1 MKFKNNHADEFLN
14 ELWERIN
21 KYSLLNASKNDIGD
35 YIIYLLNKH
44 CVYDKKDV
52 EKDVE
57 KERFF
62 DKLSHAEIEKI
73 LKINSARIKSAENN
87 IKIKYRD
94 DNDILFNDFIND
106 LKENNITLRKVSD
119 DKIKFTI
126 ENIAKRSA
134 IEIKLKEISGVTLDY
149 SLNSEIVVIEIK
161 DFIKILP
168 KNILD
173 KIKEYDED
181 KIARAFKKL
190 NFGNGFTFG
199 MFFEKMKDAIN
210 EITQN
215 LAS

>member
-14 ELWERIN
+14 DLWERIS

-44 CVYDKKDV
+44 CVYDK
-52 EKDVE
+52 E
-57 KERFF
+57 ERFF
-62 DKLSHAEIEKI
+62 DKLSHAKIEKI

-134 IEIKLKEISGVTLDY
+134 IEIKLKEISGATLDY

-168 KNILD
+168 KNLLD
-173 KIKEYDED
+173 KIKEYDEN
-181 KIARAFKKL
+181 KIAQAFKKL
-190 NFGNGFTFG
+190 NFGNGFTLG
-199 MFFEKMKDAIN
+199 MFFEKMKNAIN
-210 EITQN
+210 EIAQN
-215 LAS
+215 FAS

>member
-14 ELWERIN
+14 DLWERIS

-44 CVYDKKDV
+44 CVYDK
-52 EKDVE
+52 E
-57 KERFF
+57 ERFF
-62 DKLSHAEIEKI
+62 DKLSHAKIEKI
-73 LKINSARIKSAENN
+73 LKINSARIKSAESN

-94 DNDILFNDFIND
+94 DNDILFDDFMND
-106 LKENNITLRKVSD
+106 LKENKITLRKVSD

-134 IEIKLKEISGVTLDY
+134 IEIKLKEISGATLDY

-168 KNILD
+168 KNLLD
-173 KIKEYDED
+173 KIKEYDEN
-181 KIARAFKKL
+181 KIAQAFKKL
-190 NFGNGFTFG
+190 NFGNGFTLG
-199 MFFEKMKDAIN
+199 MFFEKMKNAIN
-210 EITQN
+210 EIAQN
-215 LAS
+215 FAS

>member
-14 ELWERIN
+14 DLWERIN
-21 KYSLLNASKNDIGD
+21 EYSLLNASKNDIGD

-44 CVYDKKDV
+44 CVYV
-52 EKDVE
+52 EKDIE

-62 DKLSHAEIEKI
+62 DKLSHAKIEKI

-87 IKIKYRD
+87 LKIKYRD
-94 DNDILFNDFIND
+94 DNDILFDDFIND
-106 LKENNITLRKVSD
+106 LKENKITLRKVSN

-134 IEIKLKEISGVTLDY
+134 IEIKLKEISGATLDY

-168 KNILD
+168 KNLLD
-173 KIKEYDED
+173 KIKEYDEN
-181 KIARAFKKL
+181 KIAQAFKKL
-190 NFGNGFTFG
+190 NFGNGFTLG
-199 MFFEKMKDAIN
+199 MFFEKMKNAIN
-210 EITQN
+210 EIAQN
-215 LAS
+215 FAS